1 MKIKV
6 FVDEDYQV
14 HNQEEVSDYVNEV
27 IENSAMDMVNYF
39 MEDINTRDNINPL
52 FCALRD
58 CDSEAFMEISKK
70 FQEFLGFYKDNYIS
84 ENFYESYVE
93 I

>member
-6 FVDEDYQV
+6 FVDEDYHV
-14 HNQEEVSDYVNEV
+14 YSQEEVNTDANEML
-27 IENSAMDMVNYF
+27 ENADMDIIKDF
-39 MEDINTRDNINPL
+39 MHDIDTRDNINPL
-52 FCALRD
+52 FRALRD
-58 CDSEAFMEISKK
+58 SDSEAFMEISKK

-93 I
+93 V

>member
-14 HNQEEVSDYVNEV
+14 HNQEEVDDYVNEV
-27 IENSAMDMVNYF
+27 VENSAMDMVNYF
-39 MEDINTRDNINPL
+39 MEDINTRDNLNPL
-52 FCALRD
+52 FRALRD
-58 CDSEAFMEISKK
+58 CDSDAFLKISRQ

-93 I
+93 V

>member
-6 FVDEDYQV
+6 FVDEDYRV
-14 HNQEEVSDYVNEV
+14 HNQEEINDYADEV
-27 IENSAMDMVNYF
+27 IENSAMYMVNYF
-39 MEDINTRDNINPL
+39 MEDINTRDNLNPL
-52 FCALRD
+52 FRALRD
-58 CDSEAFMEISKK
+58 CDSEAFLEISKN
-70 FQEFLGFYKDNYIS
+70 FRIFLDCYKDNYIS

>member
-6 FVDEDYQV
+6 FVDGNYRV
-14 HNQEEVSDYVNEV
+14 YSQEEVNADANEML
-27 IENSAMDMVNYF
+27 ENDDIYIIKDF
-39 MEDINTRDNINPL
+39 MEDINTRDNLNPL

-58 CDSEAFMEISKK
+58 CDSDAFLKISRQ
-70 FQEFLGFYKDNYIS
+70 FQEFLGYYKDNYIS

>member
-6 FVDEDYQV
+6 FVDGNYRV
-14 HNQEEVSDYVNEV
+14 YSQEEVNADANEML
-27 IENSAMDMVNYF
+27 ENDDIYIIKNF
-39 MEDINTRDNINPL
+39 MEDINTRNNLNPL
-52 FCALRD
+52 FRALRD

-70 FQEFLGFYKDNYIS
+70 FQEFLGYYKDNYIS

>member
-6 FVDEDYQV
+6 FVDEDYRV
-14 HNQEEVSDYVNEV
+14 HNQEEVNDYANEV

-39 MEDINTRDNINPL
+39 MEDINTRDNLNPL
-52 FCALRD
+52 FRALRE

-70 FQEFLGFYKDNYIS
+70 FQEFLDYYKDNYIS

>member
-6 FVDEDYQV
+6 FVDGNYRV
-14 HNQEEVSDYVNEV
+14 YSQEEVNADAN
-27 IENSAMDMVNYF
+27 IMLEND
-39 MEDINTRDNINPL
+39 DIYIIKDFIHDIDTRDNLNPL

-70 FQEFLGFYKDNYIS
+70 FQEFLGYYKDNYIS

>member
-6 FVDEDYQV
+6 FVDGNYRV
-14 HNQEEVSDYVNEV
+14 YSQEEVNADANIMLENADMDIVN
-27 IENSAMDMVNYF
+27 DF
-39 MEDINTRDNINPL
+39 MHDIDTRDNLNPL
-52 FCALRD
+52 FRALRD

-70 FQEFLGFYKDNYIS
+70 FQEFLGYYKDNYIS

>member
-1 MKIKV
+1 MKIRV
-6 FVDEDYQV
+6 FVDEDYRV
-14 HNQEEVSDYVNEV
+14 HSQEEVNNYTNEV
-27 IENSAMDMVNYF
+27 IENSAIDMVKYF
-39 MEDINTRDNINPL
+39 MEDIDTKGNLNPL
-52 FCALRD
+52 FRALRD